1 MADVEHHEEHHAEP
15 RAKFRAMTEGTQED
29 WATIAGHFVP
39 FAADVATRVLDHLK
53 LLDGDYGGFP
63 VDRLTHSLQTATRA
77 YRDGRPETY
86 VVMALLHDIG
96 DTLGSYN
103 HPDVGAA
110 IVKPFVTEEEH
121 WICANH
127 GAFQGYYYFHYL
139 GMDRNA
145 REAFR
150 GNPHFAACEEFCA
163 KYDQAAFDPD
173 YDSETLAFFEPM
185 VRRVMA
191 RPLRSMIGPAAIP
204 TVAAT

>member
-1 MADVEHHEEHHAEP
+1 MADFETHEEP
-15 RAKFRAMTEGTQED
+15 RAKFRAMVEGTQED
-29 WATIAGHFVP
+29 WAAIAGHFVP

-77 YRDGRPETY
+77 HRDGRGETY

-103 HPDVGAA
+103 HPDVAAA

-145 REAFR
+145 RDAFR
-150 GNPHFAACEEFCA
+150 DNPHFAACEEFCA

-173 YDSETLAFFEPM
+173 YASEPLDFFEPM

-191 RPLRSMIGPAAIP
+191 RPLRSMIGPAA
-204 TVAAT
+204 TEAVAAT